1 MRRSIREEPTVAR
14 VGNVR
19 MVPLVTGSTPFA
31 AKVLVAR
38 LGAEGILWELR
49 GEVDSI
55 YPVGRGVDVLVA
67 EDDAD
72 AARELLLGDEVDAA
86 LDEEWEPTP
95 RGGAS
100 WWLVVVALVLL
111 VTFTTVRL
119 VGLVS

>member
-14 VGNVR
+14 VANVR
-19 MVPLVTGSTPFA
+19 MVALVTGSTPFE

-67 EDDAD
+67 EDDAE

-86 LDEEWEPTP
+86 FVDEDLVAT
-95 RGGAS
+95 RGGS
-100 WWLVVVALVLL
+100 RWIVVVGVVALLA
-111 VTFTTVRL
+111 FTVARF
-119 VGLVS
+119 VGAAT

>member
-19 MVPLVTGSTPFA
+19 MVPLVTGSTAFE

-55 YPVGRGVDVLVA
+55 YPIGRGVDVLVA
-67 EDDAD
+67 EGDVVL
-72 AARELLLGDEVDAA
+72 ARELLLGDEVDAA
-86 LDEEWEPTP
+86 FDDGEPVTS
-95 RGGAS
+95 RGSS
-100 WWLVVVALVLL
+100 WWVVAVAVVLL
-111 VTFTTVRL
+111 VAFTTVRF
-119 VGLVS
+119 VGAAS